1 MLTVNCY
8 ILWPR
13 RLPHTISRSAYNRT
27 LTNADPAL
35 LLSESHD
42 TNVLYTQGMA
52 LGAPV
57 TWSAFFLGN
66 LLPVT
71 LGNLVGGGFC
81 MATVYAL
88 CYGRLQSKIGA

>member
-1 MLTVNCY
+1 MCTARPTQTCLNASLCTDE
-8 ILWPR
+8 LAGD
-13 RLPHTISRSAYNRT
+13 RSA
-27 LTNADPAL
+27 
-35 LLSESHD
+35 
-42 TNVLYTQGMA
+42 YTQGMA

-71 LGNLVGGGFC
+71 LGNLVGGAFC

-88 CYGRLQSKIGA
+88 CYGRLQSKIGAA

>member
-1 MLTVNCY
+1 
-8 ILWPR
+8 
-13 RLPHTISRSAYNRT
+13 
-27 LTNADPAL
+27 
-35 LLSESHD
+35 
-42 TNVLYTQGMA
+42 MA

-71 LGNLVGGGFC
+71 LGNLVGGAFC

-88 CYGRLQSKIGA
+88 CFGKLQNKIGAA